1 MVKLVHH
8 EMPVNKTLHHRKIE
22 ILAVLTLLIG
32 SLSFLIYSYCSHD
45 ANNPLCRCLLCT
57 LNHTPEDGEYLYNRY
72 LVVISI
78 TWAALIF
85 GTLFVILYHI
95 ERKITAKLS
104 EIIRAE
110 LAPFQFHDYAGIQF
124 SVEEYKVSNISS
136 PATIRRC

>member
-8 EMPVNKTLHHRKIE
+8 EMPVNKTLHHRTIE
-22 ILAVLTLLIG
+22 ILTVLTLLIG
-32 SLSFLIYSYCSHD
+32 SPSFLIYFYCSHD
-45 ANNPLCRCLLCT
+45 TNNPLCQWLLCT

-95 ERKITAKLS
+95 ERKK
-104 EIIRAE
+104 
-110 LAPFQFHDYAGIQF
+110 
-124 SVEEYKVSNISS
+124 KK
-136 PATIRRC
+136 